1 MLSIMECNLSD
12 SSADTPFKVSY
23 LEASFSQIAAVLAT
37 INEELENQFLALPW
51 QYWSSALNQLQPD
64 LLVEATQVTI
74 NGADL
79 LKLTK
84 ILASYSHLPPSDSLL
99 LGQDSWYLARR
110 YAEHEEQ
117 AVLALDEMEANPIL
131 YGSHSSE
138 LIMKLAA
145 GNGVVSKVLETLT
158 GSRVLQQRPGYSL
171 PTELVPGNPAIIAR
185 IKVLAE
191 TRKHP

>member
-1 MLSIMECNLSD
+1 MEYD
-12 SSADTPFKVSY
+12 SPDPSADTQFEMPY
-23 LEASFSQIAAVLAT
+23 LEASFSQVAAVLAT

-64 LLVEATQVTI
+64 ILVEATQVTI
-74 NGADL
+74 NGVDL

-84 ILASYSHLPPSDSLL
+84 ILASYPDLPPADSLL

-110 YAEHEEQ
+110 LAEHEEK
-117 AVLALDEMEANPIL
+117 AVLALDEMEANPVL
-131 YGSHSSE
+131 YGSHTSA

-158 GSRVLQQRPGYSL
+158 GSSTLQQRPGYSL
-171 PTELVPGNPAIIAR
+171 PTALVPGNPTVIAR
-185 IKVLAE
+185 IKALAE